1 MKKILLAVTILMCII
16 QSCKTTQTNP
26 EKSPPVEF
34 ELNDSIINIINLKM
48 EEYPIGTE
56 LSIALMK
63 KDSVAYFG
71 ASRKNDKIERLQ
83 NRNTI
88 FEIGSISKV
97 FTSHLLVNAVLR
109 KEIQLNDPISEY
121 LEFEMKN
128 NKNIT
133 FQQLSTHTA
142 GLPVMPQSFFDNLVD
157 TINPYKDYTEEKL
170 LYDLKNE
177 IEIDTQSIGK
187 FQYSNFG
194 VSLLGYLLAKHKNST
209 YEALLQ
215 KEILKP
221 LSMRQTTTKR
231 NNLKNRLATAML
243 FNGNVVSNWDL
254 NALSPAGG
262 VLSSSEDLAKYA
274 MHCYSD
280 TNQTF
285 PVQSELQLQKTKKSA
300 QALGWMI
307 VNSKTGEPHYFHA
320 GETGGYSCL
329 IVLRPDTKKAVVIL
343 SNIAEANN
351 SVEMLGFKLMKE
363 LNNLE

>member
-1 MKKILLAVTILMCII
+1 MKKILLAITILMCMV
-16 QSCKTTQTNP
+16 QSCKTTQTNIA
-26 EKSPPVEF
+26 KSSPIEF
-34 ELNDSIINIINLKM
+34 KLNDSIINIINLKM
-48 EEYPIGTE
+48 EECPIGTE

-63 KDSVAYFG
+63 KDSIAYFG
-71 ASRKNDKIERLQ
+71 TTRKNDKIEHIQ
-83 NRNTI
+83 NRNTM

-97 FTSHLLVNAVLR
+97 FTSHLLVNAILR
-109 KEIQLNDPISEY
+109 KEIQLNDPISEH
-121 LEFEMKN
+121 LEFDMKD

-133 FQQLSTHTA
+133 FQQLSTHTS
-142 GLPVMPQSFFDNLVD
+142 GLPVMPKSFFDNLVD
-157 TINPYKDYTEEKL
+157 TINPYKYYTEEKL
-170 LYDLKNE
+170 LFDLKNE

-194 VSLLGYLLAKHKNST
+194 VSLLGYLLTKHKNLT
-209 YEALLQ
+209 YEELLQ
-215 KEILKP
+215 KEILEP
-221 LSMRQTTTKR
+221 LSMTQTTTNK
-231 NNLKNRLATAML
+231 NNIKNRLATAML
-243 FNGNVVSNWDL
+243 FNGTVVSNWDL
-254 NALSPAGG
+254 NAVSPAGG
-262 VLSSSEDLAKYA
+262 ILSSSEDLAKYA
-274 MHCYSD
+274 MHCYSE

-307 VNSKTGEPHYFHA
+307 VNSKTGKPHYYHA

-329 IVLRPDTKKAVVIL
+329 IVVRPDVKKAVIIL